1 LLGDSLIAPRRLVGD
16 LQLHARLAFRDVRW
30 ILRDLAS
37 TDGTLVKGT
46 KVGRCELRRATSW

>member
-1 LLGDSLIAPRRLVGD
+1 VGD

-37 TDGTLVKGT
+37 TDGTLVNGT